1 MDSNT
6 TEMLL
11 DVTATLFLV
20 GGILFM
26 TLAPLGL
33 LRLPDFYN
41 RMHAATKAIT
51 LGIVGLLIAGAIK
64 ASTNPDVA
72 PIEVITKILLVIMF
86 QFVANPV
93 GAHLLSKAAHLDGCP
108 KWSGTISDDLDE
120 DRREGKTT

>member
-72 PIEVITKILLVIMF
+72 PIEVITEILLVIMF

-93 GAHLLSKAAHLDGCP
+93 GAHLLAKAAHLDGCP